1 MAHATSPALITQA
14 EKEGQSA
21 FRIGVPVEHNPY
33 EAGTDEYDAW
43 ERSWECEKAS
53 STQPKA

>member
-1 MAHATSPALITQA
+1 MTHEKSPTPIAQA

-43 ERSWECEKAS
+43 ERSWEREKAF